1 MYLAN
6 RAIKLGKS
14 NQGVVIIRTSEEMAA
29 ENQAQQNEEFNK
41 KKIKIEDEDEEKPI
55 YNPKNVP
62 LGWDGK

>member
-1 MYLAN
+1 MYLVN
-6 RAIKLGKS
+6 HAIKSGKS
-14 NQGVVIIRTSEEMAA
+14 NQGIKINRTSEEMAA

-41 KKIKIEDEDEEKPI
+41 KKIKIEDEDEDKPI

>member
-1 MYLAN
+1 
-6 RAIKLGKS
+6 
-14 NQGVVIIRTSEEMAA
+14 MAA

-41 KKIKIEDEDEEKPI
+41 KKVKIEEDDEEKPI